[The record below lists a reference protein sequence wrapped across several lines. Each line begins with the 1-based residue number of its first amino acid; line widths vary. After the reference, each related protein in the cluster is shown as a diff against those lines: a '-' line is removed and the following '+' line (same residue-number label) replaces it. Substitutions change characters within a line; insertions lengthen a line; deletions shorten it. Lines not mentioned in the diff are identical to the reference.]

1 MLGGEGTSDDD
12 DEGGIA
18 ASPMIEDEDIVVVP
32 QETGEDM
39 HTLNEDGML
48 VDGYQ
53 RRMQQLDYQVPNHP
67 QALNISQQNILNGL
81 SK

>member
-1 MLGGEGTSDDD
+1 VLGGEGTSDDD

-18 ASPMIEDEDIVVVP
+18 ASAMIEDEDIVVVP

-39 HTLNEDGML
+39 QTLNEDGML

-53 RRMQQLDYQVPNHP
+53 RRM
-67 QALNISQQNILNGL
+67 
-81 SK
+81 